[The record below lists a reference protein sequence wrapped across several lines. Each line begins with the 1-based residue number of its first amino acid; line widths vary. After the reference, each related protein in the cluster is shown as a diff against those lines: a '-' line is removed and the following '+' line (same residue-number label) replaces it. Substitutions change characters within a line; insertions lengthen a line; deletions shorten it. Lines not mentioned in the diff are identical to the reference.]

1 MELVETGEAVMVCPE
16 VIGGLPIP
24 RDPAEIIGGNGFDVW
39 KDQAKVWTTSGE
51 DVTEAYKNGAIKAYQ
66 KLQEKH
72 IDLVIMKEKALHAE
86 PIRFMTGVF
95 PE

>member
-1 MELVETGEAVMVCPE
+1 M
-16 VIGGLPIP
+16 
-24 RDPAEIIGGNGFDVW
+24 W

-86 PIRFMTGVF
+86 PIRFMTEVF
-95 PE
+95 RNKKMVPEWLLLILFSKNDCAL

>member
-1 MELVETGEAVMVCPE
+1 M
-16 VIGGLPIP
+16 
-24 RDPAEIIGGNGFDVW
+24 W

-72 IDLVIMKEKALHAE
+72 IDLVIMKEKSPSCGTHSIYE
-86 PIRFMTGVF
+86 YRVGVYVVAY
-95 PE
+95 PPDA